1 MLVITVRK
9 KETLY
14 LLAFLLLF
22 VVSFVAMRGI
32 SKEEESYP
40 VVALDEYVIHEGC
53 YYQRTLTVVANIDI
67 KLIETPTLYQDRPLY
82 SETNA
87 KLPKRLLMPIEN
99 NLYAVFIKLDD

>member
-14 LLAFLLLF
+14 LLVFLLF
-22 VVSFVAMRGI
+22 FTVSFIAMRGI
-32 SKEEESYP
+32 SKEEDSFP

-67 KLIETPTLYQDRPLY
+67 KLIETQTYYQDQPLY
-82 SETNA
+82 SETKA
-87 KLPKRLLMPIEN
+87 KLPKRLLLPIEN
-99 NLYAVFIKLDD
+99 NLYAVFTKLDD